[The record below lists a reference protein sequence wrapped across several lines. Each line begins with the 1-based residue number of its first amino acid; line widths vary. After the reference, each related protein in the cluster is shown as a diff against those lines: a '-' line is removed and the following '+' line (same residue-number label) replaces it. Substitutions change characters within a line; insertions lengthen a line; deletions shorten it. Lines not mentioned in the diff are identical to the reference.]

1 MDLRSMNQFSMDF
14 CSMDFRSM
22 DFRSMNYHGAV
33 FISVNVKKRFWHFP
47 LLGQKLHFKGR

>member
-14 CSMDFRSM
+14 RSMDFRSM

-33 FISVNVKKRFWHFP
+33 IAYVPKKFSMVKT
-47 LLGQKLHFKGR
+47 LLSA